1 MIVGGLDEAGRGSI
15 VGPLVVAGVSA
26 EKGEIKELVEV
37 GVRDSKLLSPRKRSF
52 LYTEILRISNF
63 AVPLQIPPEEIDLYV
78 KHGKKYRKLNY
89 LEAIYMARIIDQLRA
104 EKVLVDSPDTN
115 PRRFAKELLEL
126 MKSSCKIVSEH
137 HADSKYPIVSAASII
152 AKVERDRSVEKLR
165 KKYGDFGSGYPSD
178 PETRHFLSEWFRR
191 EGSIPDFARKSWKT
205 WESILQSKL

>member
-1 MIVGGLDEAGRGSI
+1 MGSV

-26 EKGEIKELVEV
+26 DKEAVKELVEL
-37 GVRDSKLLSPRKRSF
+37 GVRDSKLLSPQKRSF

-63 AVPLQIPPEEIDLYV
+63 ALPLQIQPQEIDVYV

-89 LEAIYMARIIDQLRA
+89 LEAIYMARVTDQLRA
-104 EKVLVDSPDTN
+104 EKVFVDSPDTN

-126 MKSSCKIVSEH
+126 MKTSCKIVVEH
-137 HADSKYPIVSAASII
+137 HADSRYPIVSAASII

-178 PETRHFLSEWFRR
+178 QETRHFLSEWFRR
-191 EGSIPDFARKSWKT
+191 EGSIPDFARKSWKS
-205 WESILQSKL
+205 WNRILQSKL